1 MNAALG
7 SALNAPLPAIP
18 LVDVR
23 SGGPPRHALENPA
36 KARALRDAC
45 LGSLPRAAH
54 PLVPSFDR
62 ISQRWLARSRSP
74 YVDEIAMIA
83 EALDFSGVWL
93 LNASMQ
99 WGCTSRARAPMTAYP
114 GCCARST
121 GRSAGS
127 AIIPSLR
134 IWAAPPAILLA

>member
-23 SGGPPRHALENPA
+23 SGGPRRHALENPA

-74 YVDEIAMIA
+74 YVGEIAAIA

-99 WGCTSRARAPMTAYP
+99 LGVHLARQRP
-114 GCCARST
+114 
-121 GRSAGS
+121 
-127 AIIPSLR
+127 
-134 IWAAPPAILLA
+134 

>member
-1 MNAALG
+1 MNAPLSAALNAAL
-7 SALNAPLPAIP
+7 NAALPAIP

-23 SGGPPRHALENPA
+23 DGGPPRHALENPA

-74 YVDEIAMIA
+74 YVDEIAAIA
-83 EALDFSGVWL
+83 GALDFSGVWL

-99 WGCTSRARAPMTAYP
+99 WGCTVARQRP
-114 GCCARST
+114 
-121 GRSAGS
+121 
-127 AIIPSLR
+127 
-134 IWAAPPAILLA
+134 

>member
-1 MNAALG
+1 MNAPLSAALNAAL
-7 SALNAPLPAIP
+7 NAALPAIP

-23 SGGPPRHALENPA
+23 DGGPPRHALENPA

-74 YVDEIAMIA
+74 YVDEIAAIA
-83 EALDFSGVWL
+83 GALDILRGVAPQRL
-93 LNASMQ
+93 DAMGMYL
-99 WGCTSRARAPMTAYP
+99 ARQRP
-114 GCCARST
+114 
-121 GRSAGS
+121 
-127 AIIPSLR
+127 
-134 IWAAPPAILLA
+134 